1 MGEKQQAEA
10 MARVFLR
17 PIASPLALGFL
28 ALAAGTFAM
37 AGLELSWISPA
48 QAPAAGLAVLGFTV
62 PLQVASFLYGFLAR
76 DSAAATGMG
85 LQAGGWLA
93 IGLITHASPPGR
105 VSGGLG
111 LILLGAGTAL
121 LVPALTAAQTK
132 PLAGAVMALTSVRFF
147 LTAAYELSAA
157 PGWKTA
163 AGIAGLVLAV
173 VALYAGLAFEVEDSG
188 KKAVLPTLRR
198 GRARR
203 AFTGDLAEQAT
214 GAVHDAGVRQRL

>member
-1 MGEKQQAEA
+1 MDEKQQAA
-10 MARVFLR
+10 AKAGVFLR

-48 QAPAAGLAVLGFTV
+48 QSPGVGLAVLGFTV
-62 PLQVASFLYGFLAR
+62 PLQLVSFVYGFLAR

-93 IGLITHASPPGR
+93 IGLVTYTSPPGHH
-105 VSGGLG
+105 SGGLG
-111 LILLGAGTAL
+111 LILLGAGAAL

-132 PLAGAVMALTSVRFF
+132 LLAATVMTLTSVRFF
-147 LTAAYELSAA
+147 LTAGYELSAA

-163 AGIAGLVLAV
+163 AGIAGLVLTA
-173 VALYAGLAFEVEDSG
+173 VALYAGLAFELEDSR
-188 KKAVLPTLRR
+188 KSTLLPTLRR
-198 GRARR
+198 GPARR
-203 AFTGDLAEQAT
+203 ALTGDLSGQAA
-214 GAVHDAGVRQRL
+214 GAVRDAGVRQRL